1 MPMLMKRYFRIV
13 SFCLLCIWGSSCST
27 VYYLEH
33 HPGFADDIFYRKV
46 ISAEKKLGSN
56 DDKLYLEAAKLRTQY
71 TYAFIVEKADRLI
84 EDDYETGKRFYDKAL
99 ASFEE
104 AISYGKKAIQLRHPE
119 LQFITDWI
127 IEDVTFTEKDVPYL
141 YWLGAAY
148 GGSIGSSRGKAK
160 WVIQLPIV
168 GYLLETALEIDPSW
182 NYGAIH
188 TAMISYTMART
199 DLMGNNVENA
209 TKHYEQ
215 AMLFSN
221 GQDAGA
227 KVSFAENVHVALQN
241 KDEFE
246 LLLKEVLS
254 MDVENNKELALGN
267 IIARERALWLLSRTD
282 ELFY

>member
-1 MPMLMKRYFRIV
+1 MKRYFRIV

-168 GYLLETALEIDPSW
+168 GYLLETSLEIDPSW